1 MNTCASDQLS
11 LFSPWMP
18 QITVVRPCQR
28 FVLVRSGKTHRHGN
42 GYHGGRIL
50 LYSQIP
56 EKKRHGMPCGDTWGI
71 SRGGQEA
78 ERAGEYMDRTS
89 VVVSMERN
97 G

>member
-1 MNTCASDQLS
+1 MFKGYPGFIL
-11 LFSPWMP
+11 
-18 QITVVRPCQR
+18 IRY
-28 FVLVRSGKTHRHGN
+28 GKTHRHGN

-56 EKKRHGMPCGDTWGI
+56 EKKRPGMPCGDTWGI

>member
-1 MNTCASDQLS
+1 MCS
-11 LFSPWMP
+11 
-18 QITVVRPCQR
+18 I
-28 FVLVRSGKTHRHGN
+28 FVLIRYGKIHRHGN

-50 LYSQIP
+50 FYSQIP

-89 VVVSMERN
+89 VVVSMGRN